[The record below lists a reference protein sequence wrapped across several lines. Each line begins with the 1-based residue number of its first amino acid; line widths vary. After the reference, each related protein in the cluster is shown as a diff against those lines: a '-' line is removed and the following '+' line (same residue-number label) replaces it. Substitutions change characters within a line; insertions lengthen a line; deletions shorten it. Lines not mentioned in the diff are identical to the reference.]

1 MIYTDISI
9 KDINNEKSIS
19 EDVISNLPVTDA
31 SNDLDFFDIDI
42 YGVNYYSFEYFP
54 EELETVPF

>member
-54 EELETVPF
+54 KELETVPF